1 MDFAPFKNLQIVKVD
16 PVADCSE
23 LSRLENEA
31 FPYCS
36 PTNSAYLKYHCRK
49 NYYFKVV
56 CDNRI
61 AGSILFSVTKNGKCR
76 VYTLLICD
84 ECRDNGA
91 GSYILAALKER
102 YDKIELY
109 VKTDNLRAIAFY
121 ERNGFSIKKLCP
133 KYWQKATDSYL
144 MSFNRDK
151 PKLLCGVSG

>member
-1 MDFAPFKNLQIVKVD
+1 MDFTPFKNLQIVKVD

-56 CDNRI
+56 CNNRI

-91 GSYILAALKER
+91 GSYILTALKER

-121 ERNGFSIKKLCP
+121 ERNGFVIKKLCP
-133 KYWQKATDSYL
+133 KYWQKATDGYL
-144 MSFNRDK
+144 MTFNRDK
-151 PKLLCGVSG
+151 PKLLCKISS